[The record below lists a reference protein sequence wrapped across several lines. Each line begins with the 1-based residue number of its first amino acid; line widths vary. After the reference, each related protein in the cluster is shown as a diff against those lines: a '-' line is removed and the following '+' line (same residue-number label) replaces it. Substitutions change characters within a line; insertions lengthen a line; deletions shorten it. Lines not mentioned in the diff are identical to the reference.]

1 MCGVCSPPGLEALTQ
16 TTQHT
21 RNAAERAQTS
31 MITSQATARRPAGAR
46 LRGTAAAGQRRP
58 AAPSQSSRSP
68 LTPRGQAGRERA
80 QAGLGASVAPSSG
93 GCPTVTFRGSA
104 GSSLRVSTPASF
116 TRSYS
121 QSNAG
126 SPVGSLA
133 VRDRKECRQT
143 APRPPREKQGPGG
156 RGCALAVG
164 GANTLHHVMSPSS
177 NQTFQSPPVSG
188 PCPSPPTASRV
199 IT

>member
-1 MCGVCSPPGLEALTQ
+1 MWRLLPARLGSPNSDHTAYKERCRESPDFHDNVTSDSEASSGSPAPRHSCGRT
-16 TTQHT
+16 
-21 RNAAERAQTS
+21 AQTC
-31 MITSQATARRPAGAR
+31 R
-46 LRGTAAAGQRRP
+46 
-58 AAPSQSSRSP
+58 PSQSSRSP

-143 APRPPREKQGPGG
+143 APRPPRGKQGPGG

-199 IT
+199 VT